1 MLKRL
6 ICHYDDGRITDE
18 ILSINDG
25 ETLKIYPKRDNIK
38 ISISSVFKYEVEYPY
53 HPMIYTSSRDGKKY
67 IMPLGIEV
75 HQDTQN
81 SDIKWIRPVGEVQK
95 KFKQEQKKTVN
106 TWSFE
111 SSSEPGNFYTVML
124 TGNGDLKCNCPGVWR
139 VKDKSKGCKHMKS
152 VESSL
157 AT

>member
-1 MLKRL
+1 
-6 ICHYDDGRITDE
+6 
-18 ILSINDG
+18 
-25 ETLKIYPKRDNIK
+25 
-38 ISISSVFKYEVEYPY
+38 
-53 HPMIYTSSRDGKKY
+53 
-67 IMPLGIEV
+67 MPLGIEV

-81 SDIKWIRPVGEVQK
+81 SDIKWIRPVSEVQK

-111 SSSEPGNFYTVML
+111 SSSEPGNFYTVTL
-124 TGNGDLKCNCPGVWR
+124 TGNGGLKCNCPGVWR
-139 VKDKSKGCKHMKS
+139 SKIRKCKHMKS